1 MKNNKLFKVTQPISG
16 RIRIQTHICFFQL
29 YHTVSLILAE
39 ILSSHSQSTNTEY
52 LLWARLYSRC

>member
-1 MKNNKLFKVTQPISG
+1 MKNNKLFKVTQQISG

-39 ILSSHSQSTNTEY
+39 ILSSHSQSTNIY
-52 LLWARLYSRC
+52 